1 MSINEVC
8 QKCRD
13 VIEWKIKYRKYKA
26 LKAPASCNKC
36 LQRTIK
42 KAYHV
47 LCRDCAISN
56 RQCAK
61 CLKTEGEVDIIPP
74 EPTDEEKLKLQVE
87 MKHMIKSL
95 SERKRRTFLR
105 FMHGKKKKNRVCDDD
120 DNGEVPQEK
129 EPTLRRTREELLQ
142 KIEKL
147 KLGGEEDAMFDG
159 VLDDDDDEDDVESFD
174 SGDFSSDEEEE

>member
-26 LKAPASCNKC
+26 LKAPAACNKC
-36 LQRTIK
+36 LERKIK

-47 LCRDCAISN
+47 LCRDCAIAN
-56 RQCAK
+56 KQCAK
-61 CLKTEGEVDIIPP
+61 CLRTEAEVAIIPP
-74 EPTDEEKLKLQVE
+74 EPTDEEKLKLQIE
-87 MKHMIKSL
+87 MKHMIQSL

-105 FMHGKKKKNRVCDDD
+105 FMNGKKKRKNKDSDEEDD
-120 DNGEVPQEK
+120 GEAQNEK
-129 EPTLRRTREELLQ
+129 EPVLRRTREELLR

-147 KLGGEEDAMFDG
+147 KLGGEEDPLFDG
-159 VLDDDDDEDDVESFD
+159 VLEDDDEDDIESYD
-174 SGDFSSDEEEE
+174 SDDFSSGGEE